1 MKSLHMVCGGS
12 WGGGPAIV
20 LAITKALIERGD
32 IVWVVTA
39 NKEQTR
45 RFEEAGA
52 TVFELGHWIYQ
63 IHPRDLLTFVQLF
76 LLCRRERFD
85 LVTTHTSKG
94 GFIGRLAAELAGAPH
109 IVHHAH
115 GFAFRETQGHWTRRF
130 YVLLERIAAR
140 ACSVII
146 SVSEDHRRD
155 AIRERIAAAEKI
167 VTILNGI
174 EVGSFGCTS
183 MQEARQKLG
192 LETREPL
199 IGVATRLAP
208 KKGVEDMIQA
218 FQEIHEFH
226 PHARLVILGE
236 GPSQMELKRQA
247 QSTGLADRVH
257 FAGFCRNVPELLAAF
272 DIIAQPS
279 ISEGLS
285 LAILEAM
292 AAGKPVVACDIPGN
306 REIITSGVNGILVP
320 PSNPPALAMAF
331 RSLLDN
337 SPYACKLG
345 KTAQTDCRKRFSQ
358 DRMVRQTLSLYDA
371 LLMGHPIPVSEQMD
385 SLQGRTAQGVDPAE
399 LRRLSKRQ
407 AEKNKPQ
414 VTTGELWAK

>member
-1 MKSLHMVCGGS
+1 MKSLHIMCGGS

-32 IVWVVTA
+32 EVWVVTA

-52 TVFELGHWIYQ
+52 TVVELGHWFYQ
-63 IHPRDLLTFVQLF
+63 IHPRDLLAFVQLF

-85 LVTTHTSKG
+85 LVATHTSKG
-94 GFIGRLAAELAGAPH
+94 GFIGRLAAKLAGARH

-115 GFAFRETQGHWTRRF
+115 GFAFRETQGRWTRRF

-140 ACSVII
+140 ACSVIV

-155 AIRERIAAAEKI
+155 AIRARVAAAEKI

-174 EVGSFGCTS
+174 DVDSFGRTS

-192 LETREPL
+192 LEGEDPL
-199 IGVATRLAP
+199 IGVANRLAP
-208 KKGVEDMIQA
+208 KKGMEHLIEA
-218 FQEIHEFH
+218 FRQIHECH
-226 PHARLVILGE
+226 PHVRLVLLGE
-236 GPSQMELKRQA
+236 GPSQTELERQA
-247 QSTGLADRVH
+247 RSTGFGDRIH
-257 FAGFCRNVPELLAAF
+257 FPGFRRNVPELLAAF

-292 AAGKPVVACDIPGN
+292 AAGKPVVTCDIPGN

-320 PSNPPALAMAF
+320 PSDPPALAMVIG
-331 RSLLDN
+331 SLLDN
-337 SPYACKLG
+337 SPYARELA
-345 KTAQTDCRKRFSQ
+345 KTAQADCRKRFSQ
-358 DRMVRQTLSLYDA
+358 DRMVRQTLSLYDV
-371 LLMGHPIPVSEQMD
+371 LLVGHSVPISQQVD
-385 SLQGRTAQGVDPAE
+385 NLQGRPARE
-399 LRRLSKRQ
+399 LIRQ
-407 AEKNKPQ
+407 S
-414 VTTGELWAK
+414 

>member
-1 MKSLHMVCGGS
+1 MKSLHVLCGCA

-32 IVWVVTA
+32 EVWVVTA
-39 NKEQTR
+39 NREQTK

-52 TVFELGHWIYQ
+52 TVVELKHWFYQ
-63 IHPRDLLTFVQLF
+63 IHPRDLVAFVQLF

-94 GFIGRLAAELAGAPH
+94 GFIGRLAAKFAGARH

-115 GFAFRETQGHWTRRF
+115 GFAFRETQGRWTRRF

-140 ACSVII
+140 ACNVII

-155 AIRERIAAAEKI
+155 AIRERVAAPQKI

-174 EVGSFGCTS
+174 EVDSFGCTS
-183 MQEARQKLG
+183 TREARQKLR
-192 LETREPL
+192 LEVEDPL
-199 IGVATRLAP
+199 IGLANRLAP
-208 KKGVEDMIQA
+208 KKGMEHLIEA
-218 FQEIHEFH
+218 FRQIHEFY
-226 PHARLVILGE
+226 PRARLVLLGE
-236 GPSQMELKRQA
+236 GPSQPELERQA
-247 QSTGLADRVH
+247 RNAGLGDRVY
-257 FAGFCRNVPELLAAF
+257 FPGFRRDIPELLAAF

-285 LAILEAM
+285 IAILEAM
-292 AAGKPVVACDIPGN
+292 AAGKPLVACDIPGN

-320 PSNPPALAMAF
+320 PSDPPALAMAIG
-331 RSLLDN
+331 SLLDN
-337 SPYACKLG
+337 SAYARMLG
-345 KTAQTDCRKRFSQ
+345 ETAQADCRKRFSQ

-371 LLMGHPIPVSEQMD
+371 LLFGHPVPIPEQVDMR
-385 SLQGRTAQGVDPAE
+385 QGRATQE
-399 LRRLSKRQ
+399 LIRQ
-407 AEKNKPQ
+407 S
-414 VTTGELWAK
+414 

>member
-1 MKSLHMVCGGS
+1 MKSLHMVCGGA

-20 LAITKALIERGD
+20 LVITKALIERGD
-32 IVWVVTA
+32 EVWVVTA

-52 TVFELGHWIYQ
+52 TVLELGHWYYQ

-94 GFIGRLAAELAGAPH
+94 GFLGRLAAKLAGARH

-115 GFAFRETQGHWTRRF
+115 GFAFRETQGHRTRRF
-130 YVLLERIAAR
+130 YVLLERMAAH

-155 AIRERIAAAEKI
+155 AVRERVAAAEKI

-174 EVGSFGCTS
+174 DVGSFDCTS

-192 LETREPL
+192 LNAGDTL
-199 IGVATRLAP
+199 IGVASRLAP
-208 KKGVEDMIQA
+208 KKGLEHMIQA
-218 FQEIHEFH
+218 FKQIHEFH
-226 PHARLVILGE
+226 PRARLVLLGE
-236 GPSQMELKRQA
+236 GPSQIELERQA
-247 QSTGLADRVH
+247 QSTGLGDRIH
-257 FAGFCRNVPELLAAF
+257 FVGFRRNVPELLAAF

-285 LAILEAM
+285 LAILEAI

-306 REIITSGVNGILVP
+306 REIITSGVNGILVQ
-320 PSNPPALAMAF
+320 PSDPPALAMAF
-331 RSLLDN
+331 RFLLDD
-337 SPYACKLG
+337 SPYARKLG
-345 KTAQTDCRKRFSQ
+345 KTAQADCRKRFSQ

-371 LLMGHPIPVSEQMD
+371 LLVGHPIPASEQAD
-385 SLQGRTAQGVDPAE
+385 SLKGRAAQA
-399 LRRLSKRQ
+399 LI
-407 AEKNKPQ
+407 PQ
-414 VTTGELWAK
+414 S

>member
-1 MKSLHMVCGGS
+1 MKSLHMVCGGA

-32 IVWVVTA
+32 EVWVVTA
-39 NKEQTR
+39 SKEQTR

-52 TVFELGHWIYQ
+52 TVLELGHWYYQ

-94 GFIGRLAAELAGAPH
+94 GFLGRLAAKLAGARH

-115 GFAFRETQGHWTRRF
+115 GFAFRETQGHGTRRF

-155 AIRERIAAAEKI
+155 AIRERVAAAEKI

-174 EVGSFGCTS
+174 DVGSFDRTS

-192 LETREPL
+192 LNAGDTL
-199 IGVATRLAP
+199 IGVASRLAP
-208 KKGVEDMIQA
+208 KKGLEDIIQA
-218 FQEIHEFH
+218 FEQIHEFH
-226 PHARLVILGE
+226 PRARLVLLGE
-236 GPSQMELKRQA
+236 GPSQIELERQA
-247 QSTGLADRVH
+247 QSTGLGDHIH
-257 FAGFCRNVPELLAAF
+257 FLGFCRNVPELLAAF

-292 AAGKPVVACDIPGN
+292 AAGKPLVACDIPGN
-306 REIITSGVNGILVP
+306 REIITSGVNGILVQH
-320 PSNPPALAMAF
+320 SDPPALAMTF
-331 RSLLDN
+331 RSLLDD
-337 SPYACKLG
+337 SPYARKLG
-345 KTAQTDCRKRFSQ
+345 KTAQADCRKRFSQ

-371 LLMGHPIPVSEQMD
+371 LLVGHPIPISEHAD
-385 SLQGRTAQGVDPAE
+385 SLQGRAAQALVPH
-399 LRRLSKRQ
+399 S
-407 AEKNKPQ
+407 
-414 VTTGELWAK
+414 

>member
-1 MKSLHMVCGGS
+1 MKSLHILCGGS

-20 LAITKALIERGD
+20 LAITKALIDRGD
-32 IVWVVTA
+32 QVWVVTA
-39 NKEQTR
+39 NQEQTR

-52 TVFELGHWIYQ
+52 TVVELGHWFYQ
-63 IHPRDLLTFVQLF
+63 IHPRDLLAFVQLF
-76 LLCRRERFD
+76 LLCRCERFD

-94 GFIGRLAAELAGAPH
+94 GFIGRLAAKLAGARH

-115 GFAFRETQGHWTRRF
+115 GFAFRETQGHRTQRF

-155 AIRERIAAAEKI
+155 AIREHVAAAEMI

-174 EVGSFGCTS
+174 EVGTFARTS

-192 LETREPL
+192 LELKAGDTL
-199 IGVATRLAP
+199 IGVASRLVP
-208 KKGVEDMIQA
+208 KKGLEDMIQA
-218 FQEIHEFH
+218 FQQIHEFH
-226 PHARLVILGE
+226 PHARLVLLGE
-236 GPSQMELKRQA
+236 GPSRTELERQA
-247 QSTGLADRVH
+247 QNTGLGDRIH
-257 FAGFCRNVPELLAAF
+257 FPGFRRNVPELLAAF

-292 AAGKPVVACDIPGN
+292 AAGKPLVACDIPGN

-320 PSNPPALAMAF
+320 PSDPPALAMAL

-337 SPYACKLG
+337 FPYARELG
-345 KTAQTDCRKRFSQ
+345 KTAQANCRRRFSQ

-371 LLMGHPIPVSEQMD
+371 LLVGCPIPISEQVD
-385 SLQGRTAQGVDPAE
+385 NLQGRGAQE
-399 LRRLSKRQ
+399 LIEQS
-407 AEKNKPQ
+407 
-414 VTTGELWAK
+414 

>member
-1 MKSLHMVCGGS
+1 MKSLHILCGS
-12 WGGGPAIV
+12 AWGGGPAIV
-20 LAITKALIERGD
+20 LAIAKALIAGGD
-32 IVWVVTA
+32 QVWVVTA
-39 NKEQTR
+39 NEEQTR
-45 RFEEAGA
+45 RFKEAGA
-52 TVFELGHWIYQ
+52 TVVELGHWFYQ
-63 IHPRDLLTFVQLF
+63 IHPRDLLAFVQLF

-94 GFIGRLAAELAGAPH
+94 GFIGRLAAKLAGARH

-115 GFAFRETQGHWTRRF
+115 GFAFRETQGHWTQRF

-140 ACSVII
+140 ACNVII

-155 AIRERIAAAEKI
+155 AIRERVAAAEKI

-174 EVGSFGCTS
+174 EVGSFACTS

-192 LETREPL
+192 LDVGDTL
-199 IGVATRLAP
+199 IGVASRLVP
-208 KKGVEDMIQA
+208 KKGLEDIIQA
-218 FQEIHEFH
+218 FQQIHEFH
-226 PHARLVILGE
+226 PHTRLVLLGE
-236 GPSQMELKRQA
+236 GPSQIDLERQG
-247 QSTGLADRVH
+247 QSTGLGDRIH
-257 FAGFCRNVPELLAAF
+257 FPGFRRNIPELLAAF

-306 REIITSGVNGILVP
+306 REIITSGFNGILVP
-320 PSNPPALAMAF
+320 PSDPPALAMAF

-337 SPYACKLG
+337 SPYARELG
-345 KTAQTDCRKRFSQ
+345 KTAQADCRKRFSQ

-371 LLMGHPIPVSEQMD
+371 LLVGHPIPGSEQVD
-385 SLQGRTAQGVDPAE
+385 SRQGRAAQA
-399 LRRLSKRQ
+399 LIQQS
-407 AEKNKPQ
+407 
-414 VTTGELWAK
+414 

>member
-1 MKSLHMVCGGS
+1 MKSLHMVCGGA

-32 IVWVVTA
+32 EVWVVTA

-52 TVFELGHWIYQ
+52 TVLELGHWYYQ
-63 IHPRDLLTFVQLF
+63 IHPQDLLTFVQLF

-94 GFIGRLAAELAGAPH
+94 GFIGRLAAKFAGARH

-115 GFAFRETQGHWTRRF
+115 GFAFRETQGHGTRRF

-140 ACSVII
+140 ACSVIL

-155 AIRERIAAAEKI
+155 AIRERVAAAEKI

-174 EVGSFGCTS
+174 DVDSFGCTS

-192 LETREPL
+192 LDGEDPL
-199 IGVATRLAP
+199 IGVASRLAP
-208 KKGVEDMIQA
+208 KKGMEDLIEA
-218 FQEIHEFH
+218 FRQIHEFH

-247 QSTGLADRVH
+247 KSTGLGDRIH
-257 FAGFCRNVPELLAAF
+257 FVGFRRNIPELLPAF
-272 DIIAQPS
+272 AIIAQPS

-285 LAILEAM
+285 LAILEGM

-306 REIITSGVNGILVP
+306 REIITSGVNGILAP
-320 PSNPPALAMAF
+320 PSDLSALAMAF

-337 SPYACKLG
+337 SAYARKLG
-345 KTAQTDCRKRFSQ
+345 KTAQADCRKRFLQ

-371 LLMGHPIPVSEQMD
+371 LLAGHPIPFSEHVD
-385 SLQGRTAQGVDPAE
+385 RLEGRAAQT
-399 LRRLSKRQ
+399 LI
-407 AEKNKPQ
+407 PQ
-414 VTTGELWAK
+414 S

>member
-1 MKSLHMVCGGS
+1 MKSLHVLCGCA

-20 LAITKALIERGD
+20 LAITKALVERGD
-32 IVWVVTA
+32 QVWVVTA
-39 NKEQTR
+39 SREQTR

-52 TVFELGHWIYQ
+52 TVVELKHWFYQ
-63 IHPRDLLTFVQLF
+63 IHPRDLLAFVQLF

-94 GFIGRLAAELAGAPH
+94 GFIGRLAAKFAGARH

-115 GFAFRETQGHWTRRF
+115 GFAFRETQGRWTRRF

-140 ACSVII
+140 ACKVII

-155 AIRERIAAAEKI
+155 AIRERVAAPQKI

-174 EVGSFGCTS
+174 EVDAFDRTW
-183 MQEARQKLG
+183 MQEARLKLG
-192 LETREPL
+192 LGVVGDAL
-199 IGVATRLAP
+199 IGVASRLVP
-208 KKGVEDMIQA
+208 KKGLEDIIRA
-218 FQEIHEFH
+218 FPQIYEFH
-226 PHARLVILGE
+226 PRARLVLLGE
-236 GPSQMELKRQA
+236 GPSQPELERQA
-247 QSTGLADRVH
+247 QSTGFGDRIH
-257 FAGFCRNVPELLAAF
+257 FPGFRRDVPELLAAF

-285 LAILEAM
+285 IAILEAM

-320 PSNPPALAMAF
+320 PSDPPALATAM

-337 SPYACKLG
+337 SAYARMLG
-345 KTAQTDCRKRFSQ
+345 KTAQADCRKRFSQ

-371 LLMGHPIPVSEQMD
+371 LLVGHPVPVSEQSD
-385 SLQGRTAQGVDPAE
+385 NRQGSATPE
-399 LRRLSKRQ
+399 LIRQ
-407 AEKNKPQ
+407 S
-414 VTTGELWAK
+414 

>member
-32 IVWVVTA
+32 EVWVVTA
-39 NKEQTR
+39 SKEQTR
-45 RFEEAGA
+45 RFQEAGA
-52 TVFELGHWIYQ
+52 TVFELGRWIYQ
-63 IHPRDLLTFVQLF
+63 IHPQDLLTFVQLF

-94 GFIGRLAAELAGAPH
+94 GFLGRLAARLAGARH

-155 AIRERIAAAEKI
+155 AICERVAAAEKI

-174 EVGSFGCTS
+174 DVGSFGCTS
-183 MQEARQKLG
+183 MQEARKKLG
-192 LETREPL
+192 LEAADPL
-199 IGVATRLAP
+199 IAVASRLAP
-208 KKGVEDMIQA
+208 KKGLEDMIQA
-218 FQEIHEFH
+218 FPQIHEFH
-226 PHARLVILGE
+226 PHARLVLLGE
-236 GPSQMELKRQA
+236 GPSQIELERQA
-247 QSTGLADRVH
+247 QSTGLGDRIH
-257 FAGFCRNVPELLAAF
+257 FLGFRRNVPELLAAF
-272 DIIAQPS
+272 DVIAQPS

-306 REIITSGVNGILVP
+306 REIITSGVNGILAP
-320 PSNPPALAMAF
+320 PSDPPALAMAF

-337 SPYACKLG
+337 SAYARKLG
-345 KTAQTDCRKRFSQ
+345 DTAQADCRKRFSQ
-358 DRMVRQTLSLYDA
+358 DRMLRQTLSLYDA
-371 LLMGHPIPVSEQMD
+371 LLVGHPIPVSEQAD
-385 SLQGRTAQGVDPAE
+385 SRQGGAAQA
-399 LRRLSKRQ
+399 LI
-407 AEKNKPQ
+407 PQ
-414 VTTGELWAK
+414 S

>member
-1 MKSLHMVCGGS
+1 MKSLHVLCGCA

-32 IVWVVTA
+32 QVWVVTA
-39 NKEQTR
+39 SREQTR

-52 TVFELGHWIYQ
+52 TVVELKHWFYQ
-63 IHPRDLLTFVQLF
+63 IHPRDLLAFVQLF

-94 GFIGRLAAELAGAPH
+94 GFIGRLAAKFAGARH

-115 GFAFRETQGHWTRRF
+115 GFAFRETQRRGTRRF

-140 ACSVII
+140 ACNVII

-155 AIRERIAAAEKI
+155 AIRERVAPPQKI
-167 VTILNGI
+167 VSILNGI
-174 EVGSFGCTS
+174 EVDSFDRTS

-192 LETREPL
+192 LEGRGAW
-199 IGVATRLAP
+199 IGVASRLVP
-208 KKGVEDMIQA
+208 KKGLEDIIRA
-218 FQEIHEFH
+218 FPQIHEFY
-226 PHARLVILGE
+226 PHARLVLLGE
-236 GPSQMELKRQA
+236 GPSQPELERQA
-247 QSTGLADRVH
+247 RSTGLGDRIH
-257 FAGFCRNVPELLAAF
+257 FPGFRRDVPELLAAF

-285 LAILEAM
+285 IAILEAM

-306 REIITSGVNGILVP
+306 REIITSGVNGTLVP
-320 PSNPPALAMAF
+320 PSDPPALATAM

-337 SPYACKLG
+337 SAYARMLG
-345 KTAQTDCRKRFSQ
+345 KTAQADCRKRFSQ
-358 DRMVRQTLSLYDA
+358 NRMVRQTLSLYDA
-371 LLMGHPIPVSEQMD
+371 LLVGHRVPVSEQLD
-385 SLQGRTAQGVDPAE
+385 NRQGSATPE
-399 LRRLSKRQ
+399 LIRQ
-407 AEKNKPQ
+407 S
-414 VTTGELWAK
+414 

>member
-20 LAITKALIERGD
+20 LANTKALIERGD
-32 IVWVVTA
+32 EVWVVTGTE
-39 NKEQTR
+39 EQTR

-52 TVFELGHWIYQ
+52 TVFELGRWIYQ
-63 IHPRDLLTFVQLF
+63 IHPQDLRTFFQLF

-94 GFIGRLAAELAGAPH
+94 GFLGRLAAKLAGARH

-115 GFAFRETQGHWTRRF
+115 GFAFRETQGRWTRRF

-155 AIRERIAAAEKI
+155 AIRERVAAAEKI

-174 EVGSFGCTS
+174 DVGSFGCTS

-192 LETREPL
+192 LETKDTL
-199 IGVATRLAP
+199 IGVASRLAP
-208 KKGVEDMIQA
+208 KKGLEDMIQA
-218 FQEIHEFH
+218 FQQIHQFH
-226 PHARLVILGE
+226 PDARLVLLGE
-236 GPSQMELKRQA
+236 GPSQLELERQA
-247 QSTGLADRVH
+247 QSTGLGDRIH
-257 FAGFCRNVPELLAAF
+257 FPGFRRNVPELLPAF

-292 AAGKPVVACDIPGN
+292 AAGKPVVACDIPGT
-306 REIITSGVNGILVP
+306 REIITSGVNGILAP
-320 PSNPPALAMAF
+320 PSDPPAMAMAF

-337 SPYACKLG
+337 SAYARKLG
-345 KTAQTDCRKRFSQ
+345 ETAQADCRKRFSQ

-371 LLMGHPIPVSEQMD
+371 LLVGHPLPVSEGVD
-385 SLQGRTAQGVDPAE
+385 GLQGRAARA
-399 LRRLSKRQ
+399 LI
-407 AEKNKPQ
+407 PQ
-414 VTTGELWAK
+414 S

>member
-1 MKSLHMVCGGS
+1 MKSLHMVCGGA

-32 IVWVVTA
+32 EVWVVTA
-39 NKEQTR
+39 SKEQTR

-52 TVFELGHWIYQ
+52 TVLELGHWYYQ

-94 GFIGRLAAELAGAPH
+94 GFLGRLAAKLAGARH

-115 GFAFRETQGHWTRRF
+115 GFAFRETQGHGTRRF

-155 AIRERIAAAEKI
+155 AIRERVAAAEKI

-174 EVGSFGCTS
+174 DVGSFDRTS

-192 LETREPL
+192 LNAGDTL
-199 IGVATRLAP
+199 IGVASRLAP
-208 KKGVEDMIQA
+208 KKGLEDIIQA
-218 FQEIHEFH
+218 FEQIHEFH
-226 PHARLVILGE
+226 PRARLVLLGE
-236 GPSQMELKRQA
+236 GPSQIELERQA
-247 QSTGLADRVH
+247 QSTGLGDHIH
-257 FAGFCRNVPELLAAF
+257 FLGFCRNVPELLAAF

-292 AAGKPVVACDIPGN
+292 AAGKPLVACDIPGN
-306 REIITSGVNGILVP
+306 REIITSGVNGILVQH
-320 PSNPPALAMAF
+320 SDPPALAMTF
-331 RSLLDN
+331 RSLLDD
-337 SPYACKLG
+337 SPYARRLG
-345 KTAQTDCRKRFSQ
+345 KTAQADCRKRFSQ

-371 LLMGHPIPVSEQMD
+371 LLVGHPIPISEHAD
-385 SLQGRTAQGVDPAE
+385 SLQGRAAQALVPH
-399 LRRLSKRQ
+399 S
-407 AEKNKPQ
+407 
-414 VTTGELWAK
+414 

>member
-20 LAITKALIERGD
+20 LANTKALIERGD
-32 IVWVVTA
+32 EVWVVTA

-52 TVFELGHWIYQ
+52 TVFELGRWIYE
-63 IHPRDLLTFVQLF
+63 IHPTDLLTFVQLF

-94 GFIGRLAAELAGAPH
+94 GFLGRLAAKLTGVRR

-140 ACSVII
+140 ACDVII

-155 AIRERIAAAEKI
+155 AIRERVAAAEKI

-174 EVGSFGCTS
+174 DVGSFSCTS
-183 MQEARQKLG
+183 MREARQKLG
-192 LETREPL
+192 IETADPL
-199 IGVATRLAP
+199 IGVASRLAP
-208 KKGVEDMIQA
+208 KKGLEDMIQS
-218 FQEIHEFH
+218 FPHVHEFH
-226 PHARLVILGE
+226 PQARLVVLGE
-236 GPSQMELKRQA
+236 GPSQSELEHQA
-247 QSTGLADRVH
+247 QSTGLGDRIH
-257 FAGFCRNVPELLAAF
+257 FLGFRRNVPELLAAF
-272 DIIAQPS
+272 DILAQPS

-285 LAILEAM
+285 LAVLEAM
-292 AAGKPVVACDIPGN
+292 AAGKPMVACDIPGN

-320 PSNPPALAMAF
+320 PSDPPAMAVAF

-337 SPYACKLG
+337 SAYARKLG
-345 KTAQTDCRKRFSQ
+345 EKAQADCRKRFSQ

-371 LLMGHPIPVSEQMD
+371 LLVGHPIIAAEQAD
-385 SLQGRTAQGVDPAE
+385 SLKGRAAQT
-399 LRRLSKRQ
+399 LI
-407 AEKNKPQ
+407 PQ
-414 VTTGELWAK
+414 S